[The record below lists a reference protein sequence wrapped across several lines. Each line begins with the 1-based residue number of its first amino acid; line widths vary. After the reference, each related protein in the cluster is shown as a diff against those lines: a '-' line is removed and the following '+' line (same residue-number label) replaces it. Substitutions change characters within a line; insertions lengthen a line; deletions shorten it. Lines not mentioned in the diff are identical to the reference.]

1 MSAVPVLETRGLG
14 IRFGGLKAVDD
25 VSLSVPEGLTLG
37 VIGPNGAGKS
47 TFINLVTGHLKP
59 TSGTVLVDGRD
70 LTGVKPWVIAKA
82 RVARTF
88 QIVKPFRGMTVRE
101 NVAVGV
107 LYGPDGTGRMS
118 TALKQADEIL
128 AEVGIFELGD
138 RPPGELSVADAR
150 RLEFAKALALK
161 PRLLLLDEVMAGLR
175 PGEIEPSLQ
184 LIRDLKARGMTIIVV
199 EHVMK
204 AILAVSDE
212 VLVLNAGQR
221 LMLGPPREVLSDPQV
236 IEAYLG
242 HKYATRAAQL
252 SEAAS
257 AALAPTR
264 QRQRQRR
271 KRSTS
276 PRRRWLRMLEVKGVC
291 AGYGR
296 VQVLWDVDLTV
307 SANEIVALVGPNGAG
322 KTTLLRA
329 LSGMV
334 PIRDGSV
341 TFLGEDITGRSIE
354 RIVDLG
360 ISHVPEGRRLFPGL
374 TVKDNLRLGGWRNR
388 NTDID
393 RVIDL
398 FPKLGDRLSQ
408 VTGSMSG
415 GEQQMCA
422 IARGLMGKPD
432 LIMIDELSMGLAP
445 VIVEEIIGRL
455 ADIAAS
461 GTAVLLVEQDVDAAL
476 TVAERAYVMETGRVV
491 MSGNAGVLLADPRI
505 QQSYLGIA

>member
-14 IRFGGLKAVDD
+14 IRFGSLKAVDD
-25 VSLSVPEGLTLG
+25 VSLSVHEGLTLG

-59 TSGTVLVDGRD
+59 TSGSVLVDGKD
-70 LTGVKPWVIAKA
+70 VTGAKPWVIAQS

-128 AEVGIFELGD
+128 GEVGIADLGD

-204 AILAVSDE
+204 AILAVSDQ

-242 HKYATRAAQL
+242 HKYATRQAQQ
-252 SEAAS
+252 SEAAAAAEAAEAAEAAAGEAATASVPSVSS
-257 AALAPTR
+257 AGGSQPDPNPTAGAVDEEVAP
-264 QRQRQRR
+264 
-271 KRSTS
+271 
-276 PRRRWLRMLEVKGVC
+276 
-291 AGYGR
+291 
-296 VQVLWDVDLTV
+296 
-307 SANEIVALVGPNGAG
+307 
-322 KTTLLRA
+322 
-329 LSGMV
+329 
-334 PIRDGSV
+334 
-341 TFLGEDITGRSIE
+341 
-354 RIVDLG
+354 
-360 ISHVPEGRRLFPGL
+360 
-374 TVKDNLRLGGWRNR
+374 
-388 NTDID
+388 
-393 RVIDL
+393 
-398 FPKLGDRLSQ
+398 
-408 VTGSMSG
+408 
-415 GEQQMCA
+415 
-422 IARGLMGKPD
+422 
-432 LIMIDELSMGLAP
+432 
-445 VIVEEIIGRL
+445 
-455 ADIAAS
+455 
-461 GTAVLLVEQDVDAAL
+461 DA
-476 TVAERAYVMETGRVV
+476 
-491 MSGNAGVLLADPRI
+491 
-505 QQSYLGIA
+505 